1 MIKFCPLDL
10 LDRPL
15 TSLIELMT
23 KLDER
28 LVRASPAAEHT
39 AASEL
44 TGPQISPPDR
54 LVRRLLKVL
63 PVVQQDVRSLLV
75 HESGSNNA
83 PDPLPRHLY
92 SDGSV
97 CRVYLFRPPRP
108 SARLRAIS
116 WKGEVYGERSRGV
129 DG

>member
-63 PVVQQDVRSLLV
+63 PLVQKDVRSLLV
-75 HESGSNNA
+75 REPGSNNA
-83 PDPLPRHLY
+83 PGPLPFHSIQTAQSAAFTSSGHRDPLL
-92 SDGSV
+92 G
-97 CRVYLFRPPRP
+97 
-108 SARLRAIS
+108 
-116 WKGEVYGERSRGV
+116 
-129 DG
+129 